1 MILTNCAAC
10 AAPLAHDAPR
20 CRRCLTRY
28 CSSTC
33 RDDHWRRGHQ
43 QICGEIHLGGNAE
56 QYNADRKYKEAV
68 AVAVEACAADTAG
81 QTCFICMDGPVEE
94 GLVRGCSC
102 RGAAGVAHVSCLA
115 RQAQVAVERGDWQN
129 FVRWSKCGLCE
140 QRYHGVVYCALGWA
154 CWKTYLGLAEEDWE
168 RRLAMT
174 ALGNGL
180 FEAEH
185 YEDALSVR
193 EAELAMTRRIG
204 EPGDDR
210 VILSNLA
217 NSYQKA
223 GRLEDALSMTRD
235 LYAGLKFGGAEDQ
248 ETLISAN
255 NYAASLRDLN
265 RFEEARSLL
274 RETIPVAQRVVGEDS
289 EITLQLKL
297 KYAQSLYKDDGST
310 LDDLCEAV
318 ATLEE
323 TARIARRVLGG
334 AHPST
339 TVIEAS
345 LQNSRATLRARET
358 PSPAESA

>member
-1 MILTNCAAC
+1 
-10 AAPLAHDAPR
+10 
-20 CRRCLTRY
+20 
-28 CSSTC
+28 
-33 RDDHWRRGHQ
+33 
-43 QICGEIHLGGNAE
+43 
-56 QYNADRKYKEAV
+56 
-68 AVAVEACAADTAG
+68 
-81 QTCFICMDGPVEE
+81 
-94 GLVRGCSC
+94 
-102 RGAAGVAHVSCLA
+102 
-115 RQAQVAVERGDWQN
+115 
-129 FVRWSKCGLCE
+129 
-140 QRYHGVVYCALGWA
+140 
-154 CWKTYLGLAEEDWE
+154 
-168 RRLAMT
+168 MT

-235 LYAGLKFGGAEDQ
+235 LYAGLKLGGAEDQ